1 MSLSTIT
8 DAYNALGRLTE
19 VLLAEERS
27 GTYELNLD
35 SKFAVEVVEADFQW
49 EGAAPETA
57 PLAKGAKG
65 ANKAEAKK
73 LEAKLKAEKKKS
85 KKTALSGV
93 KGLAEISATATP
105 ASLAEAE
112 IMQLNGI
119 NLKIPKGQLCAI
131 VGSVGSGKSSLLQ
144 ALVGE
149 MKRTKGSVSFGGSI
163 AYAAQTPWIQ
173 NATLKDN
180 ILFGQH
186 YDEARY
192 DQVIR
197 DSCLNADLLMLPNG
211 DLTEIGEKGI
221 TLSGTS
227 TRLHCS
233 QLLN

>member
-35 SKFAVEVVEADFQW
+35 SKFAVEVKDADFQW

-57 PLAKGAKG
+57 PAAKGGKAG
-65 ANKAEAKK
+65 KAEAKK
-73 LEAKLKAEKKKS
+73 LEAKLKAEKKKN
-85 KKTALSGV
+85 KKTALSAT
-93 KGLAEISATATP
+93 KGITEVSATDTP
-105 ASLAEAE
+105 ASLGELE

-149 MKRTKGSVSFGGSI
+149 MKRTKGTVSFGGSI
-163 AYAAQTPWIQ
+163 AYASQTPWIQ
-173 NATLKDN
+173 NISLRDN
-180 ILFGQH
+180 ILFGQP

-192 DQVIR
+192 DQVIN

-221 TLSGTS
+221 TLSGMS
-227 TRLHCS
+227 EGF
-233 QLLN
+233 LNDIF